1 MSYFVLIS
9 KKKQITRKE
18 IFMKKI
24 ILCKFGEIALKGA
37 NRAYF
42 EKLLKVELKKRLR
55 SFGKFKIYS
64 AQSTVYIEPLED
76 GCDMDAAYN
85 SAKNTFGVSAVQMA
99 LEAPK
104 DMDAIIEAIKTDFM
118 PYIADA
124 KTFKVEAKRSDK
136 KFPLESPEIC
146 KLAGGAILEACG
158 GRMKVDVHNP
168 EVAVRIEIRDYAAY
182 ICAGQERAIG
192 GMPQGSNG
200 KALLLLSGGIDSP
213 VAGYQMAKRGVKIEC
228 LHFESFPY
236 TSERAKEK
244 VLDLANRVASYAG
257 EMNVHIIS
265 LTHIQELMRDT
276 VNEEY
281 FTLLLRRFM
290 MRLAMK
296 VAKTYWCDA
305 VITGESIGQVASQT
319 MQALVVTDIIAD
331 MPVFRPLIGNDKDDI
346 IKIAREIDT
355 FETSILPY
363 EDCCTVFTPRHPK
376 TRPELAKVEAEE
388 AKLPVD
394 ELVEEA
400 FASLYTVSV
409 NGLN

>member
-1 MSYFVLIS
+1 
-9 KKKQITRKE
+9 
-18 IFMKKI
+18 MKKI

-213 VAGYQMAKRGVKIEC
+213 VAGYQLAKRGVKIEC